1 MVSKQSVGSDRREQI
16 LEISLQLFAEN
27 GYHKTKISDI
37 VREAGVAQGTF
48 YWHFKSKEAIAQEII
63 RIGQIHIL
71 EVIAQGYRQ
80 APGTVQDA
88 VKASEALFEDLFIFS
103 QNNKYLMKLLLSGLE
118 SEESVNKAIL
128 ETRIKMQ
135 EAFQNNIKRA
145 MELGILPN
153 NDPSLQAALLMSLIE
168 GIIARWLLGPNSS
181 QSNITKK
188 SPSEIAK
195 EIVRFE
201 FFGLLGI

>member
-48 YWHFKSKEAIAQEII
+48 YWHFKSKEAIALEII

-88 VKASEALFEDLFIFS
+88 VKASEALFEDLLVFS

-168 GIIARWLLGPNSS
+168 GIIARWLLGPNSG
-181 QSNITKK
+181 QSNVTKK